1 MAKPYVG
8 RENMRVLISLMS
20 HLLSFYE
27 CGGGIVLDY
36 FSVEKKKNEYSACI
50 AILHPLLVKGR
61 ILTTDADIGYKGWCA
76 IVHAFGGYYQ
86 IPIKNNHPAVRR
98 KLIDFF
104 NDDKIDR
111 KEFQYH
117 KEENKGHGRRR
128 GCGKFGQVR
137 R

>member
-27 CGGGIVLDY
+27 CEGGIVLDY

-61 ILTTDADIGYKGWCA
+61 ILTTDAGIGYKG
-76 IVHAFGGYYQ
+76 
-86 IPIKNNHPAVRR
+86 
-98 KLIDFF
+98 
-104 NDDKIDR
+104 
-111 KEFQYH
+111 
-117 KEENKGHGRRR
+117 
-128 GCGKFGQVR
+128 
-137 R
+137 